1 VILASHFNKH
11 FRELLEASY
20 LKQKAVRGEGKR
32 ERLEQM
38 LAVKC

>member
-20 LKQKAVRGEGKR
+20 LKQKAVRGKER
-32 ERLEQM
+32 ERETG
-38 LAVKC
+38 ADACS